1 MPKIYIKKLAKI
13 LNKSIMAEY
22 NTQFKNI
29 YYFLMELFRNLIRR
43 KSGPMILLSRTKLK
57 IGLDTSHNTARSFS
71 DENYEPRTI
80 TNFQK
85 MF

>member
-29 YYFLMELFRNLIRR
+29 FLDGAV
-43 KSGPMILLSRTKLK
+43 S
-57 IGLDTSHNTARSFS
+57 
-71 DENYEPRTI
+71 
-80 TNFQK
+80 
-85 MF
+85 